1 MLDKFKEK
9 LTNMNR
15 DIREAIRSADF
26 EKAQKKDHRDL
37 DLVKNLEKNLLNKTM
52 KILEDFLNNEVK

>member
-1 MLDKFKEK
+1 MRIAGPHH
-9 LTNMNR
+9 LTKNYFELSEYL
-15 DIREAIRSADF
+15 IADF